1 MDKFLQGNRKAM
13 LKEFRYNLN
22 LFRQICCCFV
32 LFFAFFSLFTL
43 CGTLPLEV
51 EFSPKASTLKSSQL
65 ADFPGDRSDDEAAV
79 RWNYRCRTNAALR
92 LDNRN
97 NFRTM
102 NPPQNNA
109 VEVLSPDGFST
120 ITDKSFLWHKQP
132 LLTYYRRLW
141 QKILPSRAGPCA

>member
-1 MDKFLQGNRKAM
+1 M

-92 LDNRN
+92 LDNR
-97 NFRTM
+97 
-102 NPPQNNA
+102 
-109 VEVLSPDGFST
+109 
-120 ITDKSFLWHKQP
+120 SFLWHKQP

-141 QKILPSRAGPCA
+141 QKILPSRAGPLA